1 MSLYFITFL
10 YGKLFLFFTGREI
23 EILVSSGIVNEDA
36 LTFAHTF
43 DLVLEVA
50 PQLAIDPFVLLLD
63 GDRATWQAAKHKFR
77 NVVIVLCLFHA
88 SENMKRR
95 FGPICRNCPRKNNT
109 QSSTAD
115 ETTNVVRW
123 IQCQSPE
130 CNKWRK
136 LKEKTEYPSTFVC
149 SEVDY
154 TAKLYDCDTPQDD
167 DFQDGS
173 LETSSSSE
181 VRYCYSLL
189 CSHSMVLP

>member
-1 MSLYFITFL
+1 MSV
-10 YGKLFLFFTGREI
+10 TGREI
-23 EILVSSGIVNEDA
+23 EILVSSGIVSEDA

-43 DLVLEVA
+43 DLVLEVV

-88 SENMKRR
+88 SENMKKR
-95 FGPICRNCPRKNNT
+95 FGPLCKNCPVKKNA
-109 QSSTAD
+109 QSSSAD
-115 ETTNVVRW
+115 DTTNVVRW

-136 LKEKTEYPSTFVC
+136 LKVETEYPSAFVC
-149 SEVDY
+149 SEAEY
-154 TAKLYDCDTPQDD
+154 TATPCDCDSPQDD
-167 DFQDGS
+167 DFPDGS

-181 VRYCYSLL
+181 VLHYYSFLYYY
-189 CSHSMVLP
+189 MVLH